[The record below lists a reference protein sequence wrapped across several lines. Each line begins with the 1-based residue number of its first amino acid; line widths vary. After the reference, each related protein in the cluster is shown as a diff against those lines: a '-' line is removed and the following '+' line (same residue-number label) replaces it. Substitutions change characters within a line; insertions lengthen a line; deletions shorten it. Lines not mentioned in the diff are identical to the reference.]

1 MKKRIDKYIPLA
13 MDLVNTHLL
22 DDGKVKNTYNSY
34 ISNFGAA
41 IISSGVRATV
51 AFFSKDKDHRKLL
64 QMLYEI
70 VTGETTSNETAHIHI
85 NTLLDQEGDM
95 NQKISKLMDAAA
107 AIKLSIRTFKIDK
120 TNG

>member
-1 MKKRIDKYIPLA
+1 MKKRIDTYIPRA
-13 MDLVNTHLL
+13 MDLVETNLL
-22 DDGKVKNTYNSY
+22 DQGKVKNIYNSY

-41 IISSGVRATV
+41 IISSGIRATV
-51 AFFSKDKDHRKLL
+51 AFFSKDEDHRKLL

-70 VTGETTSNETAHIHI
+70 VAGKSSSNENSHIDI
-85 NTLLDQEGDM
+85 NTYLDEEGDM
-95 NQKISKLMDAAA
+95 NQRISKFMDAAA

>member
-1 MKKRIDKYIPLA
+1 MKKRIDTYIPKA
-13 MDLVNTHLL
+13 MDLVKTHLL
-22 DDGKVKNTYNSY
+22 DDGKVKNIYNSY

-41 IISSGVRATV
+41 VISSGVRATV
-51 AFFSKDKDHRKLL
+51 AFFSKDEDHRKLL
-64 QMLYEI
+64 QLLYEI
-70 VTGETTSNETAHIHI
+70 VTGKSTSKENSHTDI
-85 NTLLDQEGDM
+85 NSLLDEEGDM